1 MIILK
6 MNKGNSIE
14 TLNKFLDLVDQTK
27 FRLNKTNEFKDSF
40 NSEIWERKAIN
51 KKLSKYIAG
60 FDYIE
65 KTSIVLSATTRRI
78 SIISFTS
85 IIGVPIGITSVSFSL
100 VFSLETG
107 IVKKRLVITRNKKKK
122 HNKIVI
128 LAQSRLNI
136 IETLISQRSWN

>member
-85 IIGVPIGITSVSFSL
+85 IIGVPIGITSASFSL

-122 HNKIVI
+122 HNKIII

>member
-14 TLNKFLDLVDQTK
+14 TLNKFLDLIDQTK

-40 NSEIWERKAIN
+40 NSEIWERKVIN

-60 FDYIE
+60 FDYIG

-85 IIGVPIGITSVSFSL
+85 IIGVPIGITSASFSL

>member
-40 NSEIWERKAIN
+40 NSEIWETKAIN

-65 KTSIVLSATTRRI
+65 KTSIVLCATTRRI

-85 IIGVPIGITSVSFSL
+85 IIGVPIGITSASFSL

-122 HNKIVI
+122 HNKIII

>member
-14 TLNKFLDLVDQTK
+14 TLNKFLDLIDQTK

-60 FDYIE
+60 FDYIG
-65 KTSIVLSATTRRI
+65 KTSIVLSVTSWGI

-85 IIGVPIGITSVSFSL
+85 IIGVPIGITSASFSL

>member
-65 KTSIVLSATTRRI
+65 KTSIILSATTRRI

-85 IIGVPIGITSVSFSL
+85 IIGVPIGITSASFSL

>member
-85 IIGVPIGITSVSFSL
+85 IIGVPIGITSASFSL

-122 HNKIVI
+122 HNKIII
-128 LAQSRLNI
+128 LAQSRLII

>member
-1 MIILK
+1 

-27 FRLNKTNEFKDSF
+27 FRLNKTNKFKDSF

-65 KTSIVLSATTRRI
+65 KTSIVLSATTRRM

-85 IIGVPIGITSVSFSL
+85 IIGVPIGITSASFSL

-122 HNKIVI
+122 HNKIII

>member
-51 KKLSKYIAG
+51 KKLSKFIAG

-65 KTSIVLSATTRRI
+65 KTSIVLSATARRI

-85 IIGVPIGITSVSFSL
+85 IIGVPIGITSASFSL

-122 HNKIVI
+122 HNKIII

>member
-27 FRLNKTNEFKDSF
+27 FRLNKTNKFKDSF

-85 IIGVPIGITSVSFSL
+85 IIGVPIGITSASFSL

>member
-14 TLNKFLDLVDQTK
+14 TLNKFLDLIDQTK

-85 IIGVPIGITSVSFSL
+85 IIGVPIGITSASFSL

>member
-40 NSEIWERKAIN
+40 NSEIWEKKAIN

-85 IIGVPIGITSVSFSL
+85 IIGVPIGITSASFSL

>member
-1 MIILK
+1 

-14 TLNKFLDLVDQTK
+14 TLNKFLDLIDQTK

-85 IIGVPIGITSVSFSL
+85 IIGVPIGITSASFSL

>member
-1 MIILK
+1 

-85 IIGVPIGITSVSFSL
+85 IIGVPIGITSASFSL

>member
-85 IIGVPIGITSVSFSL
+85 IIGVPIGITSASFSL

>member
-1 MIILK
+1 

-65 KTSIVLSATTRRI
+65 KTSIVLSATARRI

-85 IIGVPIGITSVSFSL
+85 IIGVPIGITSASFSL

-122 HNKIVI
+122 HNKIII

>member
-65 KTSIVLSATTRRI
+65 KTSIVLSATARRI

-85 IIGVPIGITSVSFSL
+85 IIGVPIGITSASFSL

-122 HNKIVI
+122 HNKIII

>member
-85 IIGVPIGITSVSFSL
+85 IIGVPIGITSASFSL

-128 LAQSRLNI
+128 LAQSKLNI

>member
-65 KTSIVLSATTRRI
+65 KTSIVLSATTRRM

-85 IIGVPIGITSVSFSL
+85 IIGVPIGITSASFSL

-122 HNKIVI
+122 HNKIII

>member
-85 IIGVPIGITSVSFSL
+85 IIGVPIGITSASFSL

-122 HNKIVI
+122 HDKIVI

>member
-65 KTSIVLSATTRRI
+65 KTSIVLSATARRI

-85 IIGVPIGITSVSFSL
+85 IIGVPIGITSASFSL